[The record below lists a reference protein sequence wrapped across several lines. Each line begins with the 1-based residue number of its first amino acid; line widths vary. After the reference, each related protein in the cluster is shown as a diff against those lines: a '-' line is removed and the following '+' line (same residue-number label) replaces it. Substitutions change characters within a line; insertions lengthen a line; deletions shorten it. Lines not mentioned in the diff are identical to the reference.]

1 MEQALEHRI
10 RERAYEIWNAHG
22 QIDGKAHD
30 HWLAA
35 EHEVLSSLSVSAP
48 ARIAEAAPRPGKRT
62 RVKAT
67 KTSTATR
74 AKS

>member
-35 EHEVLSSLSVSAP
+35 EHEVLSCLSLHAP
-48 ARIAEAAPRPGKRT
+48 ARDTEAPKPRKRA
-62 RVKAT
+62 RAKAT